1 MFHDFSVLPLSLDH
15 FEERVLDIC
24 ESVKAGVYTT
34 PIFSMTLVPEGNPV
48 WDKVGKLAKI
58 YCRYRDRLLEF
69 GIESAILVQSSLGHG
84 YPITPNPFLRYVNLT
99 DGEEPFVC
107 CPLDENFIE
116 HFSGVLRTLAALK
129 PAAIMLDDDF
139 RLMMRP
145 GYGCACARHMAEF
158 NRRAGLNMSRAELY
172 RHLTS
177 HKKEDRLSRI
187 FAETQ
192 RDSLIKA
199 AKAFRG
205 AIDSV
210 DASIQGINC
219 TSGNICESVEYTNKI
234 FAGKGN
240 PTMVRIP
247 NGIYAPINV
256 RGFSD
261 LMRQSAV
268 CKSKLRHAGID
279 IILSETDTIPFNRY
293 AKSARYL
300 HSHYTASM
308 LDGLC
313 GAKHWLTRM
322 SAYEP
327 RSGAAYREILAKH
340 RGMYEKLSELS
351 DKIRWVGAASAFVE
365 QFDYDFSS
373 PEKGRHHTN
382 VFAEKVFER
391 MGIPFFYSDEK
402 ENAAF
407 LEGDI
412 VSDLSNKKIE
422 ELFRGSVFLDGYSA
436 KMLCERGFGHLLGVS
451 VTEWDLGTVTQET
464 FDGTL
469 HTSCTKQKN
478 HKKLTVTDEK
488 TEVLSHNC
496 LRQDGK
502 AKLLAPAVTVLE
514 RAEGKITAV
523 FSGSPD
529 AEFDY
534 TEGFAFLNE
543 TRKSQLISLL
553 RRAGA
558 LPVYVDGDAEI
569 CLRAGLLPGGE
580 LLLAIFELGIDPLE
594 ELPLFLEKTPESI
607 EIMLPDGSFAPVIFK
622 KSGENLYTLNVR
634 VEPLYPVIL
643 KITFSKINIL

>member
-1 MFHDFSVLPLSLDH
+1 MLYSFSVTPLEENE
-15 FEERVLDIC
+15 FENRVNAIIED
-24 ESVKAGVYTT
+24 VKSGAITT
-34 PIFSMTLVPEGNPV
+34 PLFSMSLVPEGNPV

-58 YCRYRDRLLEF
+58 YSRYREKLLES

-84 YPITPNPFLRYVNLT
+84 YPITPNPFSRYLNLT
-99 DGEEPFVC
+99 DGQEISVC
-107 CPLDENFIE
+107 CPLDEGFIE
-116 HFSGVLRTLAALK
+116 HFSGVFRTLAALK

-139 RLMMRP
+139 RLMMRQ
-145 GYGCACARHMAEF
+145 GYGCACARHLAEF
-158 NRRAGLNMSRAELY
+158 NRRAGLNMSREELY

-177 HKKEDRLSRI
+177 HKKEDRLARI

-199 AKAFRG
+199 AKAFRA

-210 DASIQGINC
+210 DAKIQGINC

-261 LMRQSAV
+261 LMRQGAI
-268 CKSKLRHAGID
+268 CKTKLRRAGID

-327 RSGAAYREILAKH
+327 KSGAAYREILAKH
-340 RGMYEKLSELS
+340 KGMYEKLTELS
-351 DKIRWVGAASAFVE
+351 DKIKWVGANSAFVE

-373 PEKGRHHTN
+373 PEKSRHHTN

-391 MGIPFFYSDEK
+391 MGLPFFYSDEK
-402 ENAAF
+402 ENATF

-412 VSDLSNKKIE
+412 VTDLSDEKIE

-436 KMLCERGFGHLLGVS
+436 KMLYERGFGHLLGVS
-451 VTEWDLGTVTQET
+451 VAEWDLGTVSSET
-464 FDGTL
+464 YDGTL
-469 HTSCTKQKN
+469 HTCSTKQKN

-514 RAEGKITAV
+514 RGEGKITAV
-523 FSGSPD
+523 FSGTPD
-529 AEFDY
+529 AEFNY
-534 TEGFAFLNE
+534 MEGFAFLNE
-543 TRKSQLISLL
+543 TRKAQLISLL
-553 RRAGA
+553 KRADA
-558 LPVYVDGDAEI
+558 LPVYIDGDAEI
-569 CLRAGLLPGGE
+569 CLRAGLLPSGE
-580 LLLAIFELGIDPLE
+580 LLLAIFELGTDPLD
-594 ELPLFLEKTPESI
+594 ELTLFLKKEPQSI
-607 EIMLPDGSFAPVIFK
+607 ETMLPSGSYAPVDFK
-622 KSGENLYTLNVR
+622 KSGENLYTLKTR
-634 VEPLYPVIL
+634 VETLYPVIL
-643 KITFSKINIL
+643 KIK